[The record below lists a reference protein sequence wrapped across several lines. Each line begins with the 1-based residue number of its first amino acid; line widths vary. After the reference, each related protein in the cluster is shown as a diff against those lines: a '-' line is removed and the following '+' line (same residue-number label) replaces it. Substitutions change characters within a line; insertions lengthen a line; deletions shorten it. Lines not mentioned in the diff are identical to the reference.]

1 MIRMFKVTKKIEN
14 QIYAS
19 ADIEERLYLN
29 GTGLYNAHNKRV
41 CDMDSD
47 TFKDCLEEIY
57 MNPEDKPMFNFF
69 IKPVPTKFV
78 RLCDKDIEADR
89 VHSVLEDFY
98 DDDNINDYRLNSTV
112 VEVLVKLGVLVKH
125 PGSRM
130 ATLYSKTDK
139 FEGFYKRF
147 MEEFYD
153 SCL

>member
-19 ADIEERLYLN
+19 AEIDERLYLK
-29 GTGLYNAHNKRV
+29 GTGLYNAHNERV

-47 TFKDCLEEIY
+47 TFTDCLEEIY

-78 RLCDKDIEADR
+78 RLGDKDIEADR
-89 VHSVLEDFY
+89 VCSVLEEFCC
-98 DDDNINDYRLNSTV
+98 DDNINDYYLNSTV
-112 VEVLVKLGVLVKH
+112 VGILVNLGVLSRH

-139 FEGFYKRF
+139 FDEFYKRF
-147 MEEFYD
+147 MEEFYNSD
-153 SCL
+153 L